1 MTQHPEIPEL
11 LDQFMEDSG
20 RSEQWITVQ
29 EIRTY
34 FQLAESDGP
43 AISGFLHKIHHGP
56 FFSCRYKV
64 ARIDKFRDTTPPYRI
79 IKKYL
84 VQERP
89 EKRNR
94 QATDSIEL
102 VR

>member
-1 MTQHPEIPEL
+1 MTRHPEIPEL
-11 LDQFMEDSG
+11 LERYMEVSG
-20 RSEQWITVQ
+20 QSVRWITVQ

-34 FQLAESDGP
+34 FQLADSDGP
-43 AISGFLHKIHHGP
+43 AISGFLKKIHDGP

-64 ARIDKFRDTTPPYRI
+64 ARIEKFHDTNPPYRV

-89 EKRNR
+89 VPRRHQVSEIKE
-94 QATDSIEL
+94 S